1 LIVVVF
7 FYWAALYLYTPTLP
21 TYVQTKT
28 ANLALVGVV
37 LSMYGLWQAVIRL
50 PLGIAADWTGRR
62 KPFILLGLALAGLG
76 ALLMGT
82 APDVQGILIGRAI
95 TGLAAGTWVPLV
107 VVFSGLF
114 SPAEAVQATSL
125 LTLVGSL
132 GRVLATS
139 VTGYLNDLGGYP
151 LAFLLATGL
160 AGLAA
165 ALMLAF
171 PEARRP
177 YRRPSPTAI
186 GILITRRDVLMPSL
200 LGAVVQFAHWGSTF
214 SFLPILAKQLGASD
228 VALSAL
234 VSLNIVLY
242 TVGNLVA
249 TALVSRLGSRRIV
262 YLSFLTLAIGVAGAA
277 LAPALFWLFILQGL
291 IGLAVGVCYPVLM
304 GMSIEQVVDAERTT
318 AMGLHQSVYAIGM
331 FGGPWLSGV
340 MAEAFGLRLMF
351 TIIGLAALL
360 LGWLG
365 TRFLVQPGNPTRDS

>member
-1 LIVVVF
+1 
-7 FYWAALYLYTPTLP
+7 
-21 TYVQTKT
+21 VQTKT

-114 SPAEAVQATSL
+114 SPAEAVRATSL

-160 AGLAA
+160 AGLAV

-277 LAPALFWLFILQGL
+277 LAPALFWLFVLQGL

-351 TIIGLAALL
+351 AIIGLAALL